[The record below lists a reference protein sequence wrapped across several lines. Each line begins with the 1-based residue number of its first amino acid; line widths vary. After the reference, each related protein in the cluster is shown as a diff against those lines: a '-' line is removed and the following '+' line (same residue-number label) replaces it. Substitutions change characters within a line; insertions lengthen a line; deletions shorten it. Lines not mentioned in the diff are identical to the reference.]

1 MYQVGEKIVHP
12 MHGAGVVDEIVE
24 RTIDGQTEPY
34 YALRLALERILLY
47 IPVRTSDSLGV
58 RPVCS
63 AEAAGELLHKL
74 SELEVD
80 PTLNWN
86 RRYRE
91 NMDRL
96 RSGDLLEVAGVV
108 KALTLRDRRRGL
120 STGEKR
126 MLSLSKQILTC
137 ELALALDREPAE
149 MTREVIDLL
158 CPRGRRAKKEA
169 KAEAAPQNDS
179 E

>member
-86 RRYRE
+86 RRYR
-91 NMDRL
+91 
-96 RSGDLLEVAGVV
+96 
-108 KALTLRDRRRGL
+108 RRGL

-126 MLSLSKQILTC
+126 MLSLSKQILTS

>member
-1 MYQVGEKIVHP
+1 MGIRAP
-12 MHGAGVVDEIVE
+12 PGGGLGGGA
-24 RTIDGQTEPY
+24 
-34 YALRLALERILLY
+34 
-47 IPVRTSDSLGV
+47 GV

-126 MLSLSKQILTC
+126 MLSLSKQILTS

-158 CPRGRRAKKEA
+158 CPRGRRAKKRRRPRRRRKMIQSKTFQEL
-169 KAEAAPQNDS
+169 
-179 E
+179 

>member
-63 AEAAGELLHKL
+63 AEAAG
-74 SELEVD
+74 D
-80 PTLNWN
+80 PGSRFLPPH
-86 RRYRE
+86 
-91 NMDRL
+91 
-96 RSGDLLEVAGVV
+96 G
-108 KALTLRDRRRGL
+108 
-120 STGEKR
+120 
-126 MLSLSKQILTC
+126 
-137 ELALALDREPAE
+137 
-149 MTREVIDLL
+149 
-158 CPRGRRAKKEA
+158 GRK
-169 KAEAAPQNDS
+169 
-179 E
+179 